1 MLARAIARAQSSRM
15 LESVLRCA
23 RSGSNQGEWRTAF
36 ETPVVAGAQG
46 STAKT
51 IYEGNMRILVTD
63 LLQDQDMLVVET
75 NAYVRAVVSLDIG
88 DFQTIARRAYVGTE
102 KTDTMVAIPD
112 PKKVREVLEQ
122 QGGPGVHTS
131 LQAGVEARDLC
142 SDVRPQLQ
150 EKP

>member
-1 MLARAIARAQSSRM
+1 MLARAIARAKSSRM
-15 LESVLRCA
+15 LESVLRSA
-23 RSGSNQGEWRTAF
+23 RSGSNQGEWQTAF

-75 NAYVRAVVSLDIG
+75 NAYVRAVVSLDIA

-102 KTDTMVAIPD
+102 KTDS
-112 PKKVREVLEQ
+112 REGLGCIHLCKRGLKQEIYAQ
-122 QGGPGVHTS
+122 TS
-131 LQAGVEARDLC
+131 D
-142 SDVRPQLQ
+142 PQLH